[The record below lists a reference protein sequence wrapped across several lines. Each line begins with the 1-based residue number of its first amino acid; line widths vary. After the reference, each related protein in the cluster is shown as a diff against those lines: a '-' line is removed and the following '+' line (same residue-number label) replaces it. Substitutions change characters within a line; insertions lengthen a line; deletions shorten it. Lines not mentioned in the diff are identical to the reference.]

1 MSTAAQNGYRRLG
14 FGPLSRR
21 IHGRSFVLC
30 TLLALL
36 VATLA
41 FLAAPLGSHEA
52 GVRDLLTVLFAPI
65 EATGQSHA
73 IIREFR
79 LPRIILAV
87 TSGAML
93 GLSGAAMQSLTRNGL
108 ADPGL
113 LGVREGA
120 GLAVI
125 GLMLF
130 FPSANLSLRPLVGM
144 AGGLASALIVVA
156 IARDLSRMR
165 FVLVGIGLSWLMSA
179 ALSVILTT
187 SDIRDVQTAMVWLAG
202 SLNAASWEI
211 VPIELVS
218 MLAGAAILFLTSAAA
233 DAALLGD
240 QAATGLG
247 VRLRRLSILRFTA
260 PVLLTAVCVACVGSL
275 GFVGLIAP
283 HMARL
288 AIRGGQTALLAGSAL
303 FGAALVLIADS
314 IGRLAFAPLQL
325 PAGIVLSIV
334 GVPVL
339 LLLLWKRRNLL

>member
-1 MSTAAQNGYRRLG
+1 MSIAAQNGYRRLG

-21 IHGRSFVLC
+21 IHVRSFVLC
-30 TLLALL
+30 TLLAL
-36 VATLA
+36 VVTALA
-41 FLAAPLGSHEA
+41 LLAAPLGSHEA
-52 GVRDLLTVLFAPI
+52 GFRDLLTVLFDPAQT
-65 EATGQSHA
+65 TGENHA

-79 LPRIILAV
+79 LPRIIMAV
-87 TSGAML
+87 ISGAML

-113 LGVREGA
+113 LGVKEGA
-120 GLAVI
+120 GLTVI

-130 FPSANLSLRPLVGM
+130 FPSASLSLRPLVGM
-144 AGGLASALIVVA
+144 AGGLASALIVAA
-156 IARDLSRMR
+156 IARDVSRMR
-165 FVLVGIGLSWLMSA
+165 FVLVGIGFSWLMSA

-211 VPIELVS
+211 VPIALACA
-218 MLAGAAILFLTSAAA
+218 LAGAAILFLTSAAA

-247 VRLRRLSILRFTA
+247 VSLRRLSILRFAA
-260 PVLLTAVCVACVGSL
+260 PVLLTAACVACVGSL

-283 HMARL
+283 HMTRL